1 MVFFKYFKLKL
12 IFSWLVKVPTEQD
25 QMRARQISA
34 AQINKL
40 EDIWKE
46 NNEATFQDLEKPID
60 TEPAQVL
67 LRYEDGF
74 HYQRIFSPLIKLVC
88 IEN

>member
-1 MVFFKYFKLKL
+1 
-12 IFSWLVKVPTEQD
+12 
-25 QMRARQISA
+25 MRSRQISA

-88 IEN
+88 IENRFDVYRFLFHN